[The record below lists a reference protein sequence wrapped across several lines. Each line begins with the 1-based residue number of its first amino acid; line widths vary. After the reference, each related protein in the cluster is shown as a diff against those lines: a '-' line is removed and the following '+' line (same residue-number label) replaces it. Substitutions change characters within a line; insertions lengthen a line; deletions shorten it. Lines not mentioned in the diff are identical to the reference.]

1 MDFTICQCCLSRRYD
16 RASLRDQAVNA
27 AILPRSEPL
36 GEFHSYTEGKPQRS
50 AARATRMRVTMMS
63 KDGEERKSI
72 LTESGTNELE
82 IIEFHLKKQLPD
94 GREKTAYYGINVA
107 KVREVIRVPET
118 TDYPNAQRHMVGV
131 FSLRDRLIPL
141 VDLAG
146 WLGIKTN
153 PDPSHKVVI
162 VTDFNKMANGFLID
176 SVSRIHRVSW
186 EDVESPSQFL
196 EAGENDCVVAVVRR
210 DGNLIM
216 ILDFEKI
223 IADINP
229 ELSMEKYDVTQ
240 DRKVLIDDRMMA
252 LRQGKTILVVDD
264 SAFIRKM
271 IETTLRTAGYN
282 VITAKDGGEGLE
294 MMTDFDRLA
303 QEERMPVTGFVNAV
317 ITDVEM
323 PRMDGMHLLKR
334 LRDTPSYK
342 EMPIVMFS
350 SLMSDDNRQKALQ
363 LGANDTITKP
373 EIGRMVG
380 MMDHMLLGIA
390 PPSPANNI

>member
-1 MDFTICQCCLSRRYD
+1 
-16 RASLRDQAVNA
+16 
-27 AILPRSEPL
+27 
-36 GEFHSYTEGKPQRS
+36 
-50 AARATRMRVTMMS
+50 
-63 KDGEERKSI
+63 
-72 LTESGTNELE
+72 
-82 IIEFHLKKQLPD
+82 
-94 GREKTAYYGINVA
+94 
-107 KVREVIRVPET
+107 VIRVPET

>member
-1 MDFTICQCCLSRRYD
+1 M
-16 RASLRDQAVNA
+16 
-27 AILPRSEPL
+27 
-36 GEFHSYTEGKPQRS
+36 
-50 AARATRMRVTMMS
+50 
-63 KDGEERKSI
+63 
-72 LTESGTNELE
+72 
-82 IIEFHLKKQLPD
+82 PD
-94 GREKTAYYGINVA
+94 
-107 KVREVIRVPET
+107 T

-131 FSLRDRLIPL
+131 FSLRERLIPL

-294 MMTDFDRLA
+294 MMTEFDRLA

>member
-1 MDFTICQCCLSRRYD
+1 MTEQG
-16 RASLRDQAVNA
+16 N
-27 AILPRSEPL
+27 RS
-36 GEFHSYTEGKPQRS
+36 RS
-50 AARATRMRVTMMS
+50 A
-63 KDGEERKSI
+63 I

-82 IIEFHLKKQLPD
+82 IIEFHLHKLQPD
-94 GREKTAYYGINVA
+94 GSQKVAYYGINVA
-107 KVREVIRVPET
+107 KVREVIRVPDT
-118 TDYPNAQRHMVGV
+118 TDYPNAQPHMVGV

-146 WLGIKTN
+146 WLRVKTR
-153 PDPSHKVVI
+153 PEHTGKVVI
-162 VTDFNKMANGFLID
+162 VTDFNRMANGFLVD

-223 IADINP
+223 IATINP

-240 DRKVLIDDRMMA
+240 DRRVVINDRMVA
-252 LRQGKTILVVDD
+252 RREAKTILVVDD
-264 SAFIRKM
+264 SAFIRKL
-271 IETTLRTAGYN
+271 IENTLSTAGYN
-282 VITAKDGGEGLE
+282 IITAKDGGDALE
-294 MMTDFDRLA
+294 MLTDIEQHATAENIPLPNFL
-303 QEERMPVTGFVNAV
+303 NAIV
-317 ITDVEM
+317 TDVEM

-334 LRDTPSYK
+334 LRDNPLFK

-350 SLMSDDNRQKALQ
+350 SLMSDDNRSKALQ

-373 EIGRMVG
+373 ELGRMVG
-380 MMDHMLLGIA
+380 MIDGLVGI
-390 PPSPANNI
+390 SE